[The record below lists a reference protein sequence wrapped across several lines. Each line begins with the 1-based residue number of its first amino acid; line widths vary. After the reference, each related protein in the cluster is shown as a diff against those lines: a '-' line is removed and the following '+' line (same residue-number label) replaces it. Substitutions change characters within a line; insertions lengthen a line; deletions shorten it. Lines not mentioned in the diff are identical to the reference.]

1 MENTTTH
8 FVFFRDFFLFGLP
21 FSFFDVNA
29 CMMLLPF
36 SSGDGDLLFCGVCW
50 GAKGSCK
57 WDLLFGLDPF
67 FVIIGACSLS
77 LSLTLSRS
85 RSLSFPVD
93 MDGIDCL
100 LACGVQEKER
110 VAALNGILVLK
121 QILFFFSFLAILFMS
136 SSHREG
142 CQLHCHINL
151 LLSDHSTT
159 CPGPWVFL
167 LINLGYC
174 KSILGIVNPLVDQ
187 QRLLKYMA
195 AS

>member
-1 MENTTTH
+1 MSLLFLVAVGLFWIFWWKTPQH
-8 FVFFRDFFLFGLP
+8 ILCFFRDFFLFGLP
-21 FSFFDVNA
+21 FSFFGVHA
-29 CMMLLPF
+29 CMMRLPF

-57 WDLLFGLDPF
+57 WDLLFAGSIF
-67 FVIIGACSLS
+67 RNHSCMLS
-77 LSLTLSRS
+77 L
-85 RSLSFPVD
+85 SLSFPVD
-93 MDGIDCL
+93 IDEIDCL

-121 QILFFFSFLAILFMS
+121 QILFFFSFLAFLFMS

-142 CQLHCHINL
+142 CQLHCCINL
-151 LLSDHSTT
+151 LLSDQSTK

-174 KSILGIVNPLVDQ
+174 
-187 QRLLKYMA
+187 
-195 AS
+195 

>member
-1 MENTTTH
+1 MY
-8 FVFFRDFFLFGLP
+8 DAPAILFWIWG
-21 FSFFDVNA
+21 FA
-29 CMMLLPF
+29 LLW
-36 SSGDGDLLFCGVCW
+36 SVL

-67 FVIIGACSLS
+67 FVIIRACSLS
-77 LSLTLSRS
+77 LSL
-85 RSLSFPVD
+85 SLPVD